1 MGMMELL
8 FWPFVAAFAGAI
20 AIVAIAV
27 LIFWIWMLVDCAR
40 RKFRN
45 DVEKIVWIVVL
56 IFATWFGAFVY
67 FIVVRS
73 LNPKGLARSNR

>member
-56 IFATWFGAFVY
+56 IFATWLGAFVY
-67 FIVVRS
+67 FVVVKS
-73 LNPKGLARSNR
+73 LNPKGLARSSK

>member
-1 MGMMELL
+1 MMELL